1 MRAEGDDSAGE
12 GGGGEEGREE
22 EVPGL
27 GSGHPSVEQ
36 GHRVYCECKEQGQ
49 GQGQGQ
55 EQGQGQGQGQEQGRV
70 QSLIVK
76 SCLGQKFTGWQYYPE
91 LKQLRGL
98 QQSQ

>member
-1 MRAEGDDSAGE
+1 MRGEGDDSAGE

-22 EVPGL
+22 EVPGH
-27 GSGHPSVEQ
+27 GSHHPSVEQ

-49 GQGQGQ
+49 GQGQR
-55 EQGQGQGQGQEQGRV
+55 QGRV